1 MSGIGTAGSSGIGGA
16 TAGVVSIPH
25 PAGSAGAAAPGAAA
39 SGAHAAGSGGVG
51 LLASAG
57 SSAAKSGAAAGASG
71 AVAATSGAVAG
82 ASGAAAGAGGSAGA
96 AGTGMSAT
104 AMFKRGCKDFD
115 PGPCA
120 SFIPGGDYGAPEI
133 ELGPY
138 GASLDFNVGKAFA
151 YPIANGDADK
161 DATCS
166 ALSNGQTGKVQQPVD
181 YTLYSVYRPGQFK
194 EGEKLPM
201 IVWGDGTC
209 AWPEAYGPLLRYVAS
224 YGFVLVAPNSR
235 WVGDGSQMKKGLD
248 FLFAAND
255 DKDSPYYQKLDTS
268 KVGAMGHSQGGSGTI
283 AVASDARVKAVIIWN
298 GGTSASKPYLAVSG
312 DGDILNTSPTAMN
325 QAIHAATVPQAAF
338 LYYHMVL
345 QKSDV
350 PGHLT
355 LVTQPQRVVEPA
367 LAWWQYMLNGDAEAK
382 AFFVGTGC
390 KLCNRMAEFEF
401 GQKGLQ

>member
-1 MSGIGTAGSSGIGGA
+1 
-16 TAGVVSIPH
+16 
-25 PAGSAGAAAPGAAA
+25 
-39 SGAHAAGSGGVG
+39 
-51 LLASAG
+51 
-57 SSAAKSGAAAGASG
+57 
-71 AVAATSGAVAG
+71 
-82 ASGAAAGAGGSAGA
+82 
-96 AGTGMSAT
+96 
-104 AMFKRGCKDFD
+104 MFKRGCKDFD

-120 SFIPGGDYGAPEI
+120 SFIPGGNYGAPEI

-151 YPIANGDADK
+151 YPTAPGDADN

-166 ALSNGQTGKVQQPVD
+166 ALSHGQTSLVQQPVD
-181 YTLYSVYRPGQFK
+181 YSLYSVYRPGQFK
-194 EGEKLPM
+194 EGERVPL

-235 WVGDGSQMKKGLD
+235 WVGDGSQMKKALD
-248 FLFAAND
+248 FMFAAND
-255 DKDSPYYQKLDTS
+255 DINSPYYHKLDTT

-298 GGTSASKPYLAVSG
+298 GGTSASKPFLAVSG
-312 DGDILNTSPTAMN
+312 DGDILNATPASMLA
-325 QAIHAATVPQAAF
+325 AIDAAAVPQAAF
-338 LYYHMVL
+338 LYYHMIL

-367 LAWWQYMLNGDAEAK
+367 LAWWKYMLNGDAASK
-382 AFFVGTGC
+382 AFFVGTNC
-390 KLCNRMAEFEF
+390 TLCNRMAEFDF